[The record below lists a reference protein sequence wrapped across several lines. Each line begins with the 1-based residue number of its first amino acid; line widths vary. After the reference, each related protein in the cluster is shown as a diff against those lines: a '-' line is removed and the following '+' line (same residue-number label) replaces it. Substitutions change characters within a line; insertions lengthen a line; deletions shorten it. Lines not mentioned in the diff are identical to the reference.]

1 MARDITVTFDDGSSH
16 VYKGAPDDITPTAV
30 QARAEKDFG
39 KTVTA
44 LDGGRKPAATA
55 TPAVVPAAPAPAQ
68 KGERTIGEAFTDTG
82 AGLISGLGQLA
93 QFPGQLYG
101 LATGSIKDKNF
112 ATTGMQ
118 GVGKEMQDYAKTLKS
133 AELKR
138 REAETQ
144 KKVQEAEK
152 TGGQWAAFKTQL
164 YESGTDPMQLGAFL
178 AEQAPAS
185 IPSIIAAFIPGV
197 GPAAA
202 AEVKA
207 LQVAAQAATTVA
219 AKQAAEQAL
228 GMAMKE
234 AAKSAVKRGTAASV
248 GTGAVQQG
256 TSVGVDAYK
265 QIYDALIA
273 KGMRPEQAA
282 AETINKARTAGAA
295 GAVISLLTQRLP
307 GAQAMERALA
317 GEKGKL
323 GRVAGA
329 VVGGVKA
336 TPSEVVEEVGGKA
349 TQNVAAMTVNP
360 EQRLT
365 EGLGATAAQAGLG
378 GFGMG
383 SVVGALQGRQAPEA
397 PAVPPPAPQT
407 QDADFEPP
415 LFSQTPPPPP
425 PAAAQQARQERVAQR
440 TQELAQIIGNE
451 EDAARIAE
459 DEIVAEDERN
469 RKMAAGVTDTPVKT
483 RAQELIAAG
492 MEPNQAYATATQQIA
507 DELEN
512 DALAKEQG
520 ALDVTGTQP
529 TTSRRRTRVASQPG
543 VEPAAGP
550 EAPARDGVVPAATDA
565 GLSATGE
572 TQQPGALIETETEGT
587 TDGAQAAQTQQT
599 ETQEQK
605 APAAAVV
612 KPPAPAFTYRGDAGS
627 GDPHLQFNQGD
638 TRFELSNN
646 GGKPQFLVR
655 KPDGTGNTFYAEGKK
670 YDGRPNVF
678 SAAELPAMYPNLP
691 APVVSALQNW
701 LSSSGK
707 EKQILGAKVAEA
719 LNPKA
724 EAKQTETQ
732 EQKAP
737 AAPVAQGVKVD
748 VATAAAATDPAEIQK
763 HLADIETE
771 GATLLSK
778 DGRFPKKGT
787 TKRTRLE
794 ELGQLK
800 RQLTEKLAPAP
811 VAEEPVVEE
820 PVVEESVAE
829 TPAPVEEA
837 AAEPTREEDDK
848 RLNQLIGAVKRVKKQ
863 LLKDEN
869 LASDDPKLLAT
880 RERLAKAE
888 AEYQQFSPE
897 IYARDL
903 ARTKKSIE
911 EFEARQAEK
920 AKAEA
925 AEEKAKAEEPKAEKP
940 KRQRKPKAVEEPKA
954 DIAIEPEVS
963 PPSKGVVN
971 AFEAAKRRIPM
982 GPSIGEQIAAEKAA
996 EKADR
1001 KKVAD
1006 YEAEEKKR
1014 KAEEDRI
1021 AKEEKATAEEQAAA
1035 EAAERDEAA
1044 KTRAG
1049 DVDTVPLEKQIA
1061 GALQE
1066 IIDSPRFAT
1075 GIRKDAKRHLDTI
1088 TESAKDPESEA
1099 HEAGL
1104 EMAYNFVVAQASKPR
1119 FLRQG
1124 KKPRASIGM
1133 AKVTAI
1139 IEAIKARW
1147 RNAPEV
1153 VVVENINDPAVPTEL
1168 QEADRKAVARGA
1180 TGIPAGVFHRGKVY
1194 IFADQMTSTKD
1205 VVETL
1210 LHEAL
1215 GHYGLRGVF
1224 GKGLKPILEQV
1235 ARDFPKEMQA
1245 LKEKYGLDFSNP
1257 KDVAEAA
1264 EEVLANLAATKP
1276 TMGIVQRAIAAVR
1289 RGLRAIGIDLKLS
1302 NNDLIANYILPAR
1315 NFVEGERVN
1324 RAVGGDTGF
1333 SRTEEE
1339 GDEDFDVSEE
1349 ETTNAVRSQR
1359 EVDLAV
1365 KKAEFKFEESA
1376 KAQEAAKG
1384 VSAAQMAQDP
1394 RKVLPLVRQMWN
1406 RATAAQRRLMV
1417 KLPPT
1422 SFLVDWVQ
1430 KEVPQLQATY
1440 KLMQKMA
1447 GMTNGLLKTAG
1458 ELTNEVERAFRDDPT
1473 LRAKLDKIT
1482 SVATLAEVDPGTID
1496 TAERSEK
1503 LDTLWRE
1510 LGPEGQRVYKR
1521 IRDHFD
1527 GLSKYLSKLL
1537 DDQVA
1542 SSTSN
1547 LVDQANLMKKIRAV
1561 FEQGGK
1567 INPYF
1572 PLVREGDFWLS
1583 MGSGSTRTFFMAET
1597 AAERD
1602 NAAREFAADQL
1613 LRGANETEAQW
1624 NKRIDDK
1631 LGELTADGTFE
1642 TGDNIRALR
1651 EKPYSQGSNKMLTDV
1666 FNAIDNT
1673 DLGSAE
1679 ANSELKDAIY
1689 QAFLETMP
1697 DQAFRKQF
1705 IHRKGVAGFRVD
1717 VLRNVAHT
1725 SAKMA
1730 TQLAR
1735 IKYSPM
1741 LRNALS
1747 AAEDSIRGRPQFE
1760 PFVNEMKERVDAAI
1774 APKQQSTA
1782 SSIVDGLNKASFIYY
1797 LSGASSAMLQPLS
1810 IFQTG
1815 LPVLARYGTFDAAKE
1830 LAGMM
1835 KVWNQVGFHKTNAD
1849 GTKSWVMPSMEY
1861 AKGLTPQQR
1870 RAYKAAEAMD
1880 LFTATQAG
1888 AVFNYKTTP
1897 TDKLRSP
1904 KMKVAK
1910 GTVDALVFGGLM
1922 NTSERLS
1929 REAMFMASFNLNM
1942 KEHGNFSQAVDQ
1954 AVMDTNAA
1962 LGNYGEYNRPAF
1974 MNGLGGKVLTQF
1986 MMYPLHTASFLITN
2000 FKTMV
2005 APMDGKDR
2013 AEAAQRFFGSLGTTF
2028 ILAGAAGL
2036 PMFSTVMGMLGAAWS
2051 QMKDDDWPEEVRDMD
2066 FEFWFR
2072 TKCLDDLLG
2081 GLAPVVE
2088 RGLFNAATGLD
2099 FAGRTGWG
2107 NLFSRDTKETATIR
2121 ESATAM
2127 ALEHAGPSANMI
2139 LSMADGVDAAMQ
2151 GDYAK
2156 AVKKWAPAGFRNF
2169 VNAHELATQ
2178 GAKDN
2183 KGAELLSKDTF
2194 NTGLL
2199 IGQAIGFRSDLLAN
2213 TQYVNFKVIGLE
2225 KRILNERN
2233 QLLNNLDR
2241 EYRKENFDAYDKY
2254 LDKIIDFNGRYP
2266 TYGIDAEN
2274 IIDSLKTRAEQRG
2287 VAWQGFVPTKKN
2299 VGLFSEVV
2307 MPSRIAAEE
2316 AEKKAR
2322 EK

>member
-1 MARDITVTFDDGSSH
+1 MV
-16 VYKGAPDDITPTAV
+16 
-30 QARAEKDFG
+30 EE
-39 KTVTA
+39 
-44 LDGGRKPAATA
+44 
-55 TPAVVPAAPAPAQ
+55 PAPA
-68 KGERTIGEAFTDTG
+68 
-82 AGLISGLGQLA
+82 
-93 QFPGQLYG
+93 
-101 LATGSIKDKNF
+101 
-112 ATTGMQ
+112 
-118 GVGKEMQDYAKTLKS
+118 
-133 AELKR
+133 
-138 REAETQ
+138 
-144 KKVQEAEK
+144 
-152 TGGQWAAFKTQL
+152 
-164 YESGTDPMQLGAFL
+164 
-178 AEQAPAS
+178 
-185 IPSIIAAFIPGV
+185 
-197 GPAAA
+197 
-202 AEVKA
+202 
-207 LQVAAQAATTVA
+207 
-219 AKQAAEQAL
+219 
-228 GMAMKE
+228 
-234 AAKSAVKRGTAASV
+234 
-248 GTGAVQQG
+248 
-256 TSVGVDAYK
+256 
-265 QIYDALIA
+265 
-273 KGMRPEQAA
+273 
-282 AETINKARTAGAA
+282 
-295 GAVISLLTQRLP
+295 
-307 GAQAMERALA
+307 
-317 GEKGKL
+317 
-323 GRVAGA
+323 
-329 VVGGVKA
+329 
-336 TPSEVVEEVGGKA
+336 
-349 TQNVAAMTVNP
+349 
-360 EQRLT
+360 
-365 EGLGATAAQAGLG
+365 
-378 GFGMG
+378 
-383 SVVGALQGRQAPEA
+383 
-397 PAVPPPAPQT
+397 
-407 QDADFEPP
+407 
-415 LFSQTPPPPP
+415 
-425 PAAAQQARQERVAQR
+425 
-440 TQELAQIIGNE
+440 
-451 EDAARIAE
+451 
-459 DEIVAEDERN
+459 
-469 RKMAAGVTDTPVKT
+469 
-483 RAQELIAAG
+483 
-492 MEPNQAYATATQQIA
+492 
-507 DELEN
+507 
-512 DALAKEQG
+512 
-520 ALDVTGTQP
+520 
-529 TTSRRRTRVASQPG
+529 
-543 VEPAAGP
+543 
-550 EAPARDGVVPAATDA
+550 
-565 GLSATGE
+565 
-572 TQQPGALIETETEGT
+572 
-587 TDGAQAAQTQQT
+587 
-599 ETQEQK
+599 
-605 APAAAVV
+605 
-612 KPPAPAFTYRGDAGS
+612 
-627 GDPHLQFNQGD
+627 
-638 TRFELSNN
+638 
-646 GGKPQFLVR
+646 
-655 KPDGTGNTFYAEGKK
+655 
-670 YDGRPNVF
+670 
-678 SAAELPAMYPNLP
+678 
-691 APVVSALQNW
+691 
-701 LSSSGK
+701 
-707 EKQILGAKVAEA
+707 
-719 LNPKA
+719 
-724 EAKQTETQ
+724 
-732 EQKAP
+732 
-737 AAPVAQGVKVD
+737 
-748 VATAAAATDPAEIQK
+748 
-763 HLADIETE
+763 
-771 GATLLSK
+771 
-778 DGRFPKKGT
+778 
-787 TKRTRLE
+787 
-794 ELGQLK
+794 
-800 RQLTEKLAPAP
+800 
-811 VAEEPVVEE
+811 AEEPVAETPAVEE
-820 PVVEESVAE
+820 PAPVIEAPAPVAE
-829 TPAPVEEA
+829 TPAPVVEE
-837 AAEPTREEDDK
+837 
-848 RLNQLIGAVKRVKKQ
+848 
-863 LLKDEN
+863 
-869 LASDDPKLLAT
+869 
-880 RERLAKAE
+880 
-888 AEYQQFSPE
+888 
-897 IYARDL
+897 
-903 ARTKKSIE
+903 
-911 EFEARQAEK
+911 
-920 AKAEA
+920 
-925 AEEKAKAEEPKAEKP
+925 P

-954 DIAIEPEVS
+954 DIAIEPEEK
-963 PPSKGVVN
+963 PGYAGYIGFQKP
-971 AFEAAKRRIPM
+971 AFPTKAT
-982 GPSIGEQIAAEKAA
+982 GPSIGEQIAEEEAKEKAS
-996 EKADR
+996 R
-1001 KKVAD
+1001 KKVKD
-1006 YEAEEKKR
+1006 FEAEEKKR

-1021 AKEEKATAEEQAAA
+1021 AKEEKATAEEIAAA
-1035 EAAERDEAA
+1035 EAAERDAAA

-1049 DVDTVPLEKQIA
+1049 DVDTAPIEKQIA

-1066 IIDSPRFAT
+1066 IIDSPRFPL

-1124 KKPRASIGM
+1124 KKPRPSIGM

-1147 RNAPEV
+1147 KNAPEIV
-1153 VVVENINDPAVPTEL
+1153 VAESINDPAVPTEL
-1168 QEADRKAVARGA
+1168 QEADREAVARGA
-1180 TGIPAGVFHRGKVY
+1180 TGLPNGVFHKGKVY
-1194 IFADQMTSTKD
+1194 IFADQMTSTQN
-1205 VVETL
+1205 VVEAL
-1210 LHEAL
+1210 LHETL

-1224 GKGLKPILEQV
+1224 GKGLKPVLEQV

-1245 LKEKYGLDFSNP
+1245 LAEKYGLDFSNP
-1257 KDVAEAA
+1257 KHVTEAA
-1264 EEVLANLAATKP
+1264 EEILANLAATKP
-1276 TMGIVQRAIAAVR
+1276 NMGIVQRAIAAVR
-1289 RGLRAIGIDLKLS
+1289 RGLRSIGIDLKLS

-1324 RAVGGDTGF
+1324 RVVGGGTSF

-1339 GDEDFDVSEE
+1339 GDEDFDVPEE
-1349 ETTNAVRSQR
+1349 EVTDAVRSQR
-1359 EVDLAV
+1359 QVDLAV

-1394 RKVLPLVRQMWN
+1394 RKVVPVFKQMWN
-1406 RATAAQRRLMV
+1406 RATAARRRLMV

-1473 LRAKLDKIT
+1473 LRDKLDKIT
-1482 SVATLAEVDPGTID
+1482 SVATLAEVDPGTLD

-1503 LDTLWRE
+1503 LDTLWRD

-1631 LGELTADGTFE
+1631 LGELVADSTFE
-1642 TGDNIRALR
+1642 MGDNIRALR

-1747 AAEDSIRGRPQFE
+1747 AAENSIAGRLEFE

-1815 LPVLARYGTFDAAKE
+1815 LPVLSRYGAFDAAKE

-1835 KVWNQVGFHKTNAD
+1835 KVHNLIGFYKTNAD

-1870 RAYKAAEAMD
+1870 RAYKAAEGMD
-1880 LFTATQAG
+1880 LFTATQAS
-1888 AVFNYKTTP
+1888 AVFNYKATP

-1904 KMKVAK
+1904 NMKLAK

-1942 KEHGNFSQAVDQ
+1942 KEHGNFSRAVDQ

-1986 MMYPLHTASFLITN
+1986 MMYPLHTVSFLVTN
-2000 FKTMV
+2000 FKTMT
-2005 APMDGKDR
+2005 APMNGKDR
-2013 AEAAQRFFGSLGTTF
+2013 AEAAQRFFGALGTTF

-2036 PMFSTVMGMLGAAWS
+2036 PMFSTVMGMLGAAWG

-2081 GLAPVVE
+2081 EIEIAGVKLSDFVD

-2099 FAGRTGWG
+2099 FASRTGWG
-2107 NLFSRDTKETATIR
+2107 SLFSRDTKETATTR
-2121 ESATAM
+2121 ESAIAF

-2139 LSMADGVDAAMQ
+2139 LAMADGYDAASQ

-2156 AVKKWAPAGFRNF
+2156 AVKKWSPAGFRNF

-2183 KGAELLSKDTF
+2183 KGAELLSKDSF

-2199 IGQAIGFRSDLLAN
+2199 IGQAVGFRADLLAN

-2274 IIDSLKTRAEQRG
+2274 IIDSLKARAEQRG

-2307 MPSRIAAEE
+2307 MPSRLAADE